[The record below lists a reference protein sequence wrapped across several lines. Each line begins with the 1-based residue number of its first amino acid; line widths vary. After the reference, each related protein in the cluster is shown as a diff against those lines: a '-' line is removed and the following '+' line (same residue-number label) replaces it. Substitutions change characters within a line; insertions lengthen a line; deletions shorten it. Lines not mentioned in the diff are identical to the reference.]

1 METPTNTTPPV
12 STALARGDAH
22 LSAPSAS
29 LQLAGESELLNEQK
43 GPAAAVR
50 HRSSA
55 VLPGKPSGARSSELL
70 LAELRELPLTKAG
83 RIATIVRPIVGPE
96 AG

>member
-1 METPTNTTPPV
+1 METPTRTMPPV

-43 GPAAAVR
+43 GPAAAVC
-50 HRSSA
+50 HRSPA
-55 VLPGKPSGARSSELL
+55 VLPGKPSGARSSEL
-70 LAELRELPLTKAG
+70 PLTEAG
-83 RIATIVRPIVGPE
+83 RIATIVRPMVGPE